1 MCVRERK
8 CMCMLASTCLSEVKV
23 VAIFPSLLV
32 TWDLRGYV
40 RAGPKRVFREC
51 MDCIRAQVTE
61 RLPT

>member
-1 MCVRERK
+1 
-8 CMCMLASTCLSEVKV
+8 MCMLACTCQSEVKV

-32 TWDLRGYV
+32 SLGLRGYV
-40 RAGPKRVFREC
+40 RAGPKRVFRES